1 MIASKQGGDMSAI
14 DDWDEA
20 AERLVRAI
28 TEWKGCRNKYGERN
42 AKAEYFSARK
52 GFDEATERLGW
63 HRP

>member
-1 MIASKQGGDMSAI
+1 MSAI

-20 AERLVRAI
+20 AERLIGAL
-28 TEWKGCRNKYGERN
+28 TSWKGCRNKLGERN
-42 AKAEYFSARK
+42 AKAEYFAARK